1 MTHEEQCFGLTNHT
15 WHGGNTWA
23 DILPGKQGK
32 SLINS
37 ILNLAFNFQLVK
49 DPIEIELAA
58 CRQIQQATDNINFKT
73 TSTL

>member
-15 WHGGNTWA
+15 WHGNTWA
-23 DILPGKQGK
+23 DILHTARQTGYHM
-32 SLINS
+32 LI
-37 ILNLAFNFQLVK
+37 LYLAFNFQLVK